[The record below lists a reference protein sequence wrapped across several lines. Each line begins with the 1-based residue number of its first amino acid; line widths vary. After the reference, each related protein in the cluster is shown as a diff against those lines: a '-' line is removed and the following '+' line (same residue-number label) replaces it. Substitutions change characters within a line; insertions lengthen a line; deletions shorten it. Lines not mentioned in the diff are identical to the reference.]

1 MTNYYSPLAK
11 SSSNLTSL
19 LTTSHILLRFYHPL
33 VQFNPFEI
41 NIDFHSTTPTN
52 SHLTHFLLNTISTY
66 TLMYSISIISIYS
79 TVIFNHVTVDRKW
92 IDQLIH
98 DQKELL
104 NIVRDKE
111 NFIISMWK
119 HKRIVMKVTLV
130 KKDT

>member
-1 MTNYYSPLAK
+1 
-11 SSSNLTSL
+11 
-19 LTTSHILLRFYHPL
+19 
-33 VQFNPFEI
+33 
-41 NIDFHSTTPTN
+41 
-52 SHLTHFLLNTISTY
+52 
-66 TLMYSISIISIYS
+66 MYSISIISIYS
-79 TVIFNHVTVDRKW
+79 TVIFNHVAVDRKW

>member
-1 MTNYYSPLAK
+1 
-11 SSSNLTSL
+11 
-19 LTTSHILLRFYHPL
+19 
-33 VQFNPFEI
+33 
-41 NIDFHSTTPTN
+41 
-52 SHLTHFLLNTISTY
+52 
-66 TLMYSISIISIYS
+66 MYSISIISIYP
-79 TVIFNHVTVDRKW
+79 TVIFNHVAVDRKW

>member
-1 MTNYYSPLAK
+1 
-11 SSSNLTSL
+11 
-19 LTTSHILLRFYHPL
+19 
-33 VQFNPFEI
+33 
-41 NIDFHSTTPTN
+41 
-52 SHLTHFLLNTISTY
+52 
-66 TLMYSISIISIYS
+66 MYSISIISIYS

>member
-1 MTNYYSPLAK
+1 
-11 SSSNLTSL
+11 
-19 LTTSHILLRFYHPL
+19 
-33 VQFNPFEI
+33 
-41 NIDFHSTTPTN
+41 
-52 SHLTHFLLNTISTY
+52 
-66 TLMYSISIISIYS
+66 MYSISIISIYS
-79 TVIFNHVTVDRKW
+79 TVIFNHVAVDRKR

-111 NFIISMWK
+111 NFIISTWK

>member
-1 MTNYYSPLAK
+1 
-11 SSSNLTSL
+11 
-19 LTTSHILLRFYHPL
+19 
-33 VQFNPFEI
+33 
-41 NIDFHSTTPTN
+41 
-52 SHLTHFLLNTISTY
+52 
-66 TLMYSISIISIYS
+66 MYSISIISIYS
-79 TVIFNHVTVDRKW
+79 TVIFNHVAVDRKW

-104 NIVRDKE
+104 NIVRVKE

>member
-1 MTNYYSPLAK
+1 
-11 SSSNLTSL
+11 
-19 LTTSHILLRFYHPL
+19 
-33 VQFNPFEI
+33 
-41 NIDFHSTTPTN
+41 
-52 SHLTHFLLNTISTY
+52 
-66 TLMYSISIISIYS
+66 MYSISIISIYS
-79 TVIFNHVTVDRKW
+79 TVIFNHVAVDRKW
-92 IDQLIH
+92 MDQLIH